1 MTNNNTFYLD
11 YNVTGSERKRL
22 VSAISN
28 YTGEKPKYL
37 GMPSMAY
44 EVGPFEIDASGCV
57 RFDDRDGIEGLIEQL
72 VQQGF
77 VAQVSDLGCE
87 DDAPADEPQEAE
99 ASAEPT
105 DDADGL
111 TVSLPL
117 DGFNPDSLDRLQ
129 KLVDSKATLIQKA
142 LGADR
147 LTIRVSGDKVEFPWW
162 GRMPEPDEVQAYLSF
177 IAAISAMAKEAKR
190 VTSTEK
196 EVEIEKYAFRCFL
209 LRLGFI
215 GSENKDHRKV
225 LMQRLSG
232 SSAFPNKQAADA
244 FSAAQ
249 KAKRDA
255 AKAAAA
261 AETVA
266 EPATE
271 NEEVI
276 TIAVSE

>member
-1 MTNNNTFYLD
+1 MTNNTFYLD

-22 VSAISN
+22 VSAISHF
-28 YTGEKPKYL
+28 TGAKAKYL

-44 EVGPFEIDASGCV
+44 EVDYFTIDSKGV
-57 RFDDRDGIEGLIEQL
+57 VSFDDRADSEEIEGLIEQL

-87 DDAPADEPQEAE
+87 DDEPADEPQEAE
-99 ASAEPT
+99 ASAEAA
-105 DDADGL
+105 DADGL

-117 DGFNPDSLDRLQ
+117 DGFNPDSLDRLV
-129 KLVDSKATLIQKA
+129 KLVDSKSALIRKA

-147 LTIRVSGDKVEFPWW
+147 LTIRTTDDKVEFPWW
-162 GRMPEPDEVQAYLSF
+162 DRMPEPDEVQAYLRF
-177 IAAISAMAKEAKR
+177 IAALCAMAKEAKR
-190 VTSTEK
+190 VTATEK
-196 EVEIEKYAFRCFL
+196 EVESEKYAFRCFL

-215 GSENKDHRKV
+215 GSENKDRRKV

-249 KAKRDA
+249 KAKREA

-261 AETVA
+261 TEA

-271 NEEVI
+271 TEEV
-276 TIAVSE
+276 TDDAVSE

>member
-1 MTNNNTFYLD
+1 MTNNNNTFYLD

-28 YTGEKPKYL
+28 FTGAKAKYL

-44 EVGPFEIDASGCV
+44 EVDYFTIDSKGV
-57 RFDDRDGIEGLIEQL
+57 VSFDDRADSEEIEGLIEQL
-72 VQQGF
+72 AQQGF

-87 DDAPADEPQEAE
+87 DAAEPDDEPQEAE
-99 ASAEPT
+99 AT
-105 DDADGL
+105 DDAEAL

-117 DGFNPDSLDRLQ
+117 DGFNPDSLDRLV
-129 KLVDSKATLIQKA
+129 KLVDSKATLIRKA

-147 LTIRVSGDKVEFPWW
+147 LTIRTTDDKVEFPWW
-162 GRMPEPDEVQAYLSF
+162 DRMPEPDEVQAYLSF
-177 IAAISAMAKEAKR
+177 IAALCAMAKEAKR
-190 VTSTEK
+190 VMATEK
-196 EVEIEKYAFRCFL
+196 EVESEKYTFRCFL

-215 GSENKDHRKV
+215 GSENKGHRKV

-232 SSAFPNKQAADA
+232 SAAFPTKEAADA

-249 KAKRDA
+249 KAKREA

-261 AETVA
+261 
-266 EPATE
+266 PATE
-271 NEEVI
+271 SEEVSGDAA
-276 TIAVSE
+276 TE